1 MKMKRTVLLSRRA
14 LAGAVAASMLAQQAT
29 ASEIR
34 ATDKLVGAWS
44 LVSLVVDQG
53 DKQVEVFGPHPRGIQ
68 VMSHDGRFAVVTM
81 REELPLYASGNRMQG
96 TPDEYEAIGKG
107 TNAAYG
113 RYTVDEAAGT
123 VTFHVEASTFPNWD
137 GGEQVRAFKLEGDS
151 WSYVNS
157 VLTIGPGNAHV
168 VWERLR

>member
-1 MKMKRTVLLSRRA
+1 MNRGSHFACRAAAMSAALSIVLTSGA
-14 LAGAVAASMLAQQAT
+14 LAGDVT
-29 ASEIR
+29 

-44 LVSLVVDQG
+44 LVSLDVHRG
-53 DKQVEVFGPHPRGIQ
+53 DDKIEVFGPTPRGIQ
-68 VMSHDGRFAVVTM
+68 VMSHDGRFAVVTL
-81 REELPLYASGNRMQG
+81 REKLPLYASGNRMEG
-96 TPDEYEAIGKG
+96 TPEEYEAIGKG

-137 GGEQVRAFKLEGDS
+137 GDEHVRAFTIEGDT
-151 WSYVNS
+151 WSYVNPAAT
-157 VLTIGPGNAHV
+157 VGPGNVHV